1 MELLSSSEVVDDVW
15 SDSEDEAAPSASKPA
30 AATASTDSSAELAQA
45 TRRIRHLEEK
55 IAALEASAKAEL
67 DLMRKTL
74 AARLNI
80 VADVDRPKEEV
91 VKKERDDDTH
101 YFDSYAYNGS
111 SQSFT

>member
-1 MELLSSSEVVDDVW
+1 MDDAW
-15 SDSEDEAAPSASKPA
+15 SDSEDEAAPSAPKPNA
-30 AATASTDSSAELAQA
+30 AAAGSVQTDSSAELTQA

-74 AARLNI
+74 AARLNLATE
-80 VADVDRPKEEV
+80 ADKPKEVV

-101 YFDSYAYNGS
+101 YFDSYAYNGGS
-111 SQSFT
+111 RLLLGGRRL